1 MQEHLISGS
10 LPLIIFF
17 PFFFLIPYVKAM
29 KAQPKS
35 LL

>member
-17 PFFFLIPYVKAM
+17 PFFLIPYVKAM